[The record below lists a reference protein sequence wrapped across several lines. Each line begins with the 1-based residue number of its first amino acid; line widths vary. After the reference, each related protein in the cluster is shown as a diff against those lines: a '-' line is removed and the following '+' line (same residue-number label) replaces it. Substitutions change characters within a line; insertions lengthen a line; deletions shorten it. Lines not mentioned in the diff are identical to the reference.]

1 MSDLQAPETHKVPIR
16 TLTLFSAIVVGVSA
30 MVGTGVFVAWQ
41 PAFELSGSYLL
52 VALGIAAF
60 IATLNAVSNARMARM
75 FPESGG
81 GYLYGRECLHP
92 VAGQIA
98 GWVFLLGKAAS
109 ASAAALAIGAYVSP
123 GNERVTAV
131 VGIVLVLFI
140 NLCGLRYSVVAMT
153 ILVGVVLSVLISLSV
168 VAGVTDT
175 TSDSILESV
184 TGEVSPTN
192 VLAAAGILFVA
203 FAGYARIAVL
213 GSEVRNAHR
222 NIPVA
227 IAVSLA
233 IVVVLYFVIALV
245 LFAYPDSLT
254 TVAPLETIATLTGYP
269 RFLVVFAAVL
279 AAGSALFALMAGLGR
294 MIYSMSIGGHIPKP
308 WGALVGQRAVPMRAD
323 LMIAIVL
330 VVITLIGSIGINLA
344 VSALFILIYYVVV
357 HAASWTRSGASRS
370 GASRSGASRWKSMA
384 LSRAIPGIG
393 ITANVVVVAALVSTA
408 IR

>member
-1 MSDLQAPETHKVPIR
+1 MSDLQAPETPKVPIR

-81 GYLYGRECLHP
+81 GYLYGRECIHP
-92 VAGQIA
+92 VAGQVA
-98 GWVFLLGKAAS
+98 GWVFLMGKAAS

-153 ILVGVVLSVLISLSV
+153 ILVGVVLSVLFSLSV
-168 VAGVTDT
+168 FAGVTESP
-175 TSDSILESV
+175 SDSILESV
-184 TGEVSPTN
+184 SGGVSPTN

-227 IAVSLA
+227 IAVSLL

-245 LFAYPDSLT
+245 LFAHPDSLT

-269 RFLVVFAAVL
+269 RFLVVVAAVL

-294 MIYSMSIGGHIPKP
+294 MIYSMSIGGHLPKQ
-308 WGALVGQRAVPMRAD
+308 WGALAGQRAVPMRAD

-344 VSALFILIYYVVV
+344 ISALFILTYYMVV
-357 HAASWTRSGASRS
+357 HLASWTRPGASLS
-370 GASRSGASRWKSMA
+370 EESPSEESRWKSIG
-384 LSRAIPGIG
+384 LSRVIPGIG

>member
-1 MSDLQAPETHKVPIR
+1 MSDLQSPETHKVPIR

-294 MIYSMSIGGHIPKP
+294 MIYSMSIGGHLPKP

-370 GASRSGASRWKSMA
+370 GESRSGASRWKSMA
-384 LSRAIPGIG
+384 LSRVIPGIG

>member
-1 MSDLQAPETHKVPIR
+1 MSDLQVSETNKAPIR
-16 TLTLFSAIVVGVSA
+16 SLTLFAAIVVGVSA

-81 GYLYGRECLHP
+81 GYLYGRECIHP
-92 VAGQIA
+92 VAGQVA
-98 GWVFLLGKAAS
+98 GWVFLIGKAAS

-131 VGIVLVLFI
+131 VSIMVVLLI
-140 NLCGLRYSVVAMT
+140 NLGGLRYSIVAMT
-153 ILVGVVLSVLISLSV
+153 ILISVVLLVLISLSV
-168 VAGVTDT
+168 VAGVTDS
-175 TSDSILESV
+175 TSDSVLESA
-184 TGEVSPTN
+184 TGGVSSVN

-213 GSEVRNAHR
+213 GSEVRNAR
-222 NIPVA
+222 RAIPIA
-227 IAVSLA
+227 IAVSFV

-245 LFAYPDSLT
+245 LFAHPDSLT
-254 TVAPLETIATLTGYP
+254 TVAPLETIATFTGYP
-269 RFLVVFAAVL
+269 RFLVVVAAAL

-294 MIYSMSIGGHIPKP
+294 MIYSMSIGGHLPKH
-308 WGALVGQRAVPMRAD
+308 WGVLVGQRAVPRRAD

-344 VSALFILIYYVVV
+344 VSAFFILIYYLVV
-357 HAASWTRSGASRS
+357 HVSSWTRPGANRWRS
-370 GASRSGASRWKSMA
+370 IV
-384 LSRAIPGIG
+384 LSRVIPGIG
-393 ITANVVVVAALVSTA
+393 VAVNFAVVAALVST
-408 IR
+408 IVR

>member
-1 MSDLQAPETHKVPIR
+1 MSDLQASETHRVPIR

-30 MVGTGVFVAWQ
+30 MVGTGIFVAWQ
-41 PAFELSGSYLL
+41 PAFGLSGSYLL

-60 IATLNAVSNARMARM
+60 IATLNAISNARMARL

-81 GYLYGRECLHP
+81 GYIYGRECIHP
-92 VAGQIA
+92 VVGQIA

-123 GNERVTAV
+123 GNEKAIAV
-131 VGIVLVLFI
+131 VGILLVLSI
-140 NLCGLRYSVVAMT
+140 NLFGLRYSVVTMG

-168 VAGVTDT
+168 VAGLTNPT
-175 TSDSILESV
+175 PDSILESV
-184 TGEVSPTN
+184 SGGITPTN

-227 IAVSLA
+227 IAVSLL

-245 LFAYPDSLT
+245 LFAHPDSLT
-254 TVAPLETIATLTGYP
+254 TIAPLETIATLTGYP
-269 RFLVVFAAVL
+269 RFLVVIAAVL

-294 MIYSMSIGGHIPKP
+294 MIYSMSISGHLPKQ
-308 WGALVGQRAVPMRAD
+308 WGTLSGKRAVPMRAD

-330 VVITLIGSIGINLA
+330 VMITLTGSIGINLA
-344 VSALFILIYYVVV
+344 VSALFILTYYVIV
-357 HAASWTRSGASRS
+357 HLASWTRPGE
-370 GASRSGASRWKSMA
+370 SRWKSMA
-384 LSRAIPGIG
+384 LSRVIPGIG

-408 IR
+408 VR

>member
-1 MSDLQAPETHKVPIR
+1 MSDLQASETPKVPIR

-81 GYLYGRECLHP
+81 GYLYGRECIHP
-92 VAGQIA
+92 VAGQVA

-153 ILVGVVLSVLISLSV
+153 ILVGVVLSVLISVSV
-168 VAGVTDT
+168 IAGITDSI
-175 TSDSILESV
+175 SDSILESA
-184 TGEVSPTN
+184 TGGVSPTN

-227 IAVSLA
+227 IAVSLL

-245 LFAYPDSLT
+245 LFAHPDSLT

-269 RFLVVFAAVL
+269 RFLVVVAAVL

-294 MIYSMSIGGHIPKP
+294 MVYSMSLGGHLPKQ
-308 WGALVGQRAVPMRAD
+308 WGVLAGQRAVPMRAD

-344 VSALFILIYYVVV
+344 VSALFILTYYVVV
-357 HAASWTRSGASRS
+357 HLASWTRSGENRS
-370 GASRSGASRWKSMA
+370 GKSQSGESRWKSIG
-384 LSRAIPGIG
+384 LSRVIPGIG

>member
-1 MSDLQAPETHKVPIR
+1 MSDLQAPETPKVPIR

-81 GYLYGRECLHP
+81 GYLYGRECIHP
-92 VAGQIA
+92 VAGQVA

-153 ILVGVVLSVLISLSV
+153 ILVSVVLSVLISLSV
-168 VAGVTDT
+168 IAGITDS

-184 TGEVSPTN
+184 SGGVSPTN

-213 GSEVRNAHR
+213 GSEVRNAYR

-227 IAVSLA
+227 IAVSLL
-233 IVVVLYFVIALV
+233 IVVVLYFVIALM
-245 LFAYPDSLT
+245 LFAHPDSLT
-254 TVAPLETIATLTGYP
+254 TIAPLETIATLTGYP
-269 RFLVVFAAVL
+269 RFLVVIAAVL

-294 MIYSMSIGGHIPKP
+294 MVYSMSLGGHLPKQ
-308 WGALVGQRAVPMRAD
+308 WGALAGQRAVPMRAD

-344 VSALFILIYYVVV
+344 VSALFILTYYMVV
-357 HAASWTRSGASRS
+357 HLASWTRSGENRS
-370 GASRSGASRWKSMA
+370 GKSQSGKSWWKSIG
-384 LSRAIPGIG
+384 LSRVIPGIG